1 MGSLDSIWR
10 YPVSSFAGERLA
22 EGAIDA
28 TGLRG
33 DRLYGAV
40 DLQNGEIARPGKQPR
55 WDATP
60 GVAARLVGEAGDTG
74 GGKVEIR
81 LADEPLPDEPHD
93 PDQPWHAAD
102 SAAAETVLRR
112 RFGFPVALRRHPPAG
127 AAPGPGPDGSITVSP
142 RYTLRHIHLLSLQS
156 LDALRRLA
164 PASKIDARRF
174 RPNLVVDLPD
184 QPGEFPE
191 TQWPNGTEFT
201 VGGARLRVIEPCR
214 RCIFVTIRHND
225 LPRDPGVLRALAE
238 HNDTNLGVVCEV
250 VTPGAVRE
258 GDSVELG

>member
-1 MGSLDSIWR
+1 MGRLDSIWR
-10 YPVSSFAGERLA
+10 YPISSFAGERLA
-22 EGAIDA
+22 EVAIDA

-60 GVAARLVGEAGDTG
+60 GVAARLVGDAST
-74 GGKVEIR
+74 GKVEIR

-112 RFGFPVALRRHPPAG
+112 RFGFPVALRRHPPDG
-127 AAPGPGPDGSITVSP
+127 DAPGARPDGTITVAP
-142 RYTLRHIHLLSLQS
+142 RYKLRHIHLLSLQS
-156 LDALRRLA
+156 LDALRRVA
-164 PASKIDARRF
+164 SASKIDARRF

-184 QPGEFPE
+184 QPGDFPE
-191 TQWPNGTEFT
+191 TAWPNGTVFT
-201 VGGARLRVIEPCR
+201 VGAARLRVIEPCR
-214 RCIFVTIRHND
+214 RCVFVTIRHND
-225 LPRDPGVLRALAE
+225 LPRDPGVLRALTE
-238 HNDTNLGVVCEV
+238 HNHADLGVVCEV

-258 GDSVELG
+258 WDAVSVG